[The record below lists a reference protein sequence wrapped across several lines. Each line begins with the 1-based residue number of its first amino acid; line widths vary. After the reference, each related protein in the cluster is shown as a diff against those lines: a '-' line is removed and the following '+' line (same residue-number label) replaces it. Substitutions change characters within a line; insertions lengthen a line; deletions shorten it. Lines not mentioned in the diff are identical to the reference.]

1 MFGELEEAV
10 LLLKIKGEAR
20 AESFGRPSTC
30 VNFSTMQEHKKALV
44 RSDGNSE
51 ISHLTASSLAPNL
64 AKEIETSTILCICA
78 SSLSR
83 PLATAFGILLFDM

>member
-10 LLLKIKGEAR
+10 LSLKIKGEAW

-51 ISHLTASSLAPNL
+51 ISHLTASSLSAEL
-64 AKEIETSTILCICA
+64 GKRDRDFDHLVHLCSIVIQ
-78 SSLSR
+78 
-83 PLATAFGILLFDM
+83 AFGDSFRNFVV